1 MEDWTDNFK
10 GLMDVHLAEVE
21 VVSQTSSTLKRKMEV
36 MEGDLAESEK
46 LAAQPR
52 DQFKVD
58 VSLIS
63 LTLTLTLT

>member
-1 MEDWTDNFK
+1 MEDWNDNFM
-10 GLMDVHLAEVE
+10 GLMDEHLAEVE
-21 VVSQTSSTLKRKMEV
+21 VVSQASSTLKRKMEA
-36 MEGDLAESEK
+36 MEGDLAEAEK

-52 DQFKVD
+52 DQFKVG